1 MTSAETLLSGEP
13 GQAPR
18 VHAEEADYKSW
29 VYEYVPQQWARWHL
43 MLVYR
48 RFVES
53 FPDLS
58 AWFNSPLE
66 LRLGFSGGPAWAK
79 GRTTAHEAIGYLA
92 YLSLVNGISLD
103 HEYLL
108 ARQFTRLFS
117 RASGWQGLGFDAETF
132 EAWVARMVQLGYA
145 EPSARADLTWGLS
158 RILLH
163 RGDPDLEAIT
173 GADVFEL
180 AEAVRA
186 YRARDDFVA
195 LRTAMHPRVAVDG
208 GAAERYIKNHLNKVH
223 ATHVLL
229 FNIGQVAEPPTT
241 GTVPKV
247 SNWSDRLLPE
257 PCPPQIR
264 TVVERYLRLRLD
276 AKFDRPQTVRLSRE
290 SLRRFINW
298 LGTEH
303 PDIENLSGV
312 DRGIAE
318 EYLQWLSTYLSK
330 NTGQPL
336 AVTTVKHEVNA
347 LAAFC
352 RDTAVWGWSYVP
364 GKPLFTLRDTPRRP
378 ESIPRYLPAHEL
390 DAVVA
395 AINELEDPHQRAAL
409 LLVRWSGARRDEI
422 RRLTIDCLD
431 TYSHGHPRLR
441 IPVGKGHAERMIP
454 LHPDAADALKEV
466 IEIAK
471 AQNAIARRDSSV
483 GRVVNHIFVRRGKL
497 LSATTLFDKPLR
509 DICIRIGLVGA
520 DGRKTVSAHRFRH
533 TIGTQLAEGGA
544 RIQTIMAV
552 LGHRSANMAMIY
564 ARISDPEVRR
574 QYESALANG
583 NRIAGPA
590 AEALLHGKLDD
601 ATVHWLQTNFLKTEL
616 ELGHCLRLPAEGP
629 CECDLVLTC
638 PKFLTTS
645 EYAPRLRA
653 RLETEKVLIQDA
665 RQRGWEREVERHQAT
680 SRRLE
685 QLLSEVAPNGGG
697 GTNDDGVSQS
707 PSSREEDNRVLSK
720 PFE

>member
-1 MTSAETLLSGEP
+1 MTSAEPLLSGAP
-13 GQAPR
+13 GSAPR
-18 VHAEEADYKSW
+18 VHAAEAEYKAW
-29 VYEYVPQQWARWHL
+29 IYQHIPHPAARWHR
-43 MLVYR
+43 MLIYR
-48 RFVES
+48 RFIES
-53 FPDLS
+53 FPVLS
-58 AWFNSPLE
+58 RWFDSPLQ
-66 LRLGFSGGPAWAK
+66 LRLGFSGGPVWTK

-92 YLSLVNGISLD
+92 YLSLVRGICLD
-103 HEYLL
+103 YEYLL
-108 ARQFTRLFS
+108 ARQFTRLSS
-117 RASGWQGLGFDAETF
+117 RAAGGDGLGVDWKMFDTS
-132 EAWVARMVQLGYA
+132 VGRLVQLGYA
-145 EPSARADLTWGLS
+145 EPNARAHLTWGLT
-158 RILLH
+158 RILLR
-163 RGDPDLEAIT
+163 RGDPDIEAIT

-180 AEAVRA
+180 AEAIRA
-186 YRARDDFVA
+186 YGARDDFVA

-208 GAAERYIKNHLNKVH
+208 GAADRYIKNHLNKVH

-229 FNIGQVAEPPTT
+229 FNIGQVVEPPTW
-241 GTVPKV
+241 GTVAKV
-247 SNWSDRLLPE
+247 ADWSDRLLPE
-257 PCPPQIR
+257 PCPLHIR
-264 TVVERYLRLRLD
+264 MVVERYLRLRLD
-276 AKFDRPQTVRLSRE
+276 AKFDRPQTVRQSRE

-298 LGTEH
+298 LSAEH

-318 EYLQWLSTYLSK
+318 EYLQWLPTYISK

-336 AVTTVKHEVNA
+336 AVTTLKHEVNA

-352 RDTAVWGWSYVP
+352 RDTAVWGWSDIP

-390 DAVVA
+390 DAVVS
-395 AINELEDPHQRAAL
+395 AIYELEDPHQRAAL

-431 TYSHGHPRLR
+431 TYSDGHPRLR

-483 GRVVNHIFVRRGKL
+483 GRVVNHVFVRRGKL

-509 DICIRIGLVGA
+509 DICVKLGLVGA
-520 DGRKTVSAHRFRH
+520 DGRQTVSAHRFRH

-574 QYESALANG
+574 QYESALAGG

-590 AEALLHGKLDD
+590 VEALLSGKLED
-601 ATVHWLQTNFLKTEL
+601 AAVHWLQTNFLKTQL

-629 CECDLVLTC
+629 CECDLALNC

-653 RLETEKVLIQDA
+653 RLETEQVLIADA
-665 RQRGWEREVERHQAT
+665 RSRGWEREVERHEAT
-680 SRRLE
+680 CRRLRR
-685 QLLSEVAPNGGG
+685 LLSEV
-697 GTNDDGVSQS
+697 D
-707 PSSREEDNRVLSK
+707 PSESGPKENPRTDRRRSDVGASTSTS
-720 PFE
+720 